1 MSRQKRAS
9 AGTKALIPQNSDERQ
24 KSTLFPF
31 VVAKTDDWKK
41 KKKHRLEVEN
51 YVLFN
56 GFLNTT
62 AQDKA
67 SQIVLRNYSK
77 GIKEEPGNI
86 RFFFFFCWKK
96 KKSM

>member
-1 MSRQKRAS
+1 MTEK
-9 AGTKALIPQNSDERQ
+9 
-24 KSTLFPF
+24 
-31 VVAKTDDWKK
+31 KK
-41 KKKHRLEVEN
+41 KKKHLEVEN

-77 GIKEEPGNI
+77 GIREEPGNI
-86 RFFFFFCWKK
+86 GLFFFAEKK
-96 KKSM
+96 M

>member
-1 MSRQKRAS
+1 M
-9 AGTKALIPQNSDERQ
+9 TE
-24 KSTLFPF
+24 
-31 VVAKTDDWKK
+31 KK

-86 RFFFFFCWKK
+86 RFFFFLLKK
-96 KKSM
+96 KHVVKHSKIVANHNIDISS

>member
-1 MSRQKRAS
+1 MTEK
-9 AGTKALIPQNSDERQ
+9 K
-24 KSTLFPF
+24 
-31 VVAKTDDWKK
+31 KK
-41 KKKHRLEVEN
+41 KKKHLEVEN

-77 GIKEEPGNI
+77 GIREEPGNI
-86 RFFFFFCWKK
+86 GLFFC
-96 KKSM
+96 